1 MILNNKTVYNDEYI
15 ENILSQ
21 TNSIAIV
28 GLSADENRP
37 SNFAARYLQNRGFK
51 IIPVNPITKEK
62 KILEEKVYKDLLD
75 LVIVPDMIDI
85 FIKNENV
92 LPVVE
97 KALSIRPKTIWL
109 QLGIISKAAERK
121 VKKAK
126 INFVMDRCPKIE
138 YARLSGELSWNGINS
153 KVITSRKIKFNQ

>member
-1 MILNNKTVYNDEYI
+1 MIPNNKTVYDDKFI
-15 ENILSQ
+15 EDILSQ

-51 IIPVNPITKEK
+51 IIPINPVTKEN
-62 KILEEKVYKDLLD
+62 KILKEKVYKDLLD
-75 LVIVPDMIDI
+75 LKIAPDMVDI
-85 FIKNENV
+85 FIKSENV

-97 KALSIRPKTIWL
+97 KAISIRPKTIWL

-121 VKKAK
+121 VKKTN

-138 YARLSGELSWNGINS
+138 YARLTGELSWSGINS

>member
-138 YARLSGELSWNGINS
+138 YARISGELGWSGINS
-153 KVITSRKIKFNQ
+153 KVITSRKIKFNK